1 MNKMTQKDMVSDYLK
16 KCGYIETSV
25 VIIKEKQLVDIYGN
39 SSKKGMCNMD
49 INELS
54 GWGISQQIAQ
64 IVENGFTF
72 DEETGEVFFTTDDLD
87 ALNEALDNKLESLAG
102 IYQMYGSK
110 ADALKARSKEIAER
124 AKSFE
129 NKADKLKKYID
140 SLMQANNKEKL
151 EVGDKKL
158 SYRKSMAGNIIDDSA
173 LRQYINS
180 KDEYK
185 QKYFSYKE
193 PEIAKKNLKDDILA
207 SKQEDGSYSLVI
219 PGFEVVENKNLLIK

>member
-1 MNKMTQKDMVSDYLK
+1 MEIQVR
-16 KCGYIETSV
+16 
-25 VIIKEKQLVDIYGN
+25 KEICD
-39 SSKKGMCNMD
+39 MD

-102 IYQMYGSK
+102 IYQMYVSK

-158 SYRKSMAGNIIDDSA
+158 SYKKSTAGNIIDDSA

-207 SKQEDGSYSLVI
+207 SKQDDGSYSLVI

>member
-1 MNKMTQKDMVSDYLK
+1 
-16 KCGYIETSV
+16 
-25 VIIKEKQLVDIYGN
+25 
-39 SSKKGMCNMD
+39 MD
-49 INELS
+49 INELG

-64 IVENGFTF
+64 VVENGFSY

-87 ALNEALDNKLESLAG
+87 ALNEALDSKLESLAG

-158 SYRKSMAGNIIDDSA
+158 SYRKSTAGNIIDDFA

-207 SKQEDGSYSLVI
+207 SKQDDGSYSLII

>member
-1 MNKMTQKDMVSDYLK
+1 MEIQVR
-16 KCGYIETSV
+16 
-25 VIIKEKQLVDIYGN
+25 KEICD
-39 SSKKGMCNMD
+39 MD

-64 IVENGFTF
+64 VVENGFSY

-87 ALNEALDNKLESLAG
+87 ALNEALDSKLESLAG
-102 IYQMYGSK
+102 IYQMYVSK

-158 SYRKSMAGNIIDDSA
+158 SYRKSTAGNIIDDSA

-185 QKYFSYKE
+185 QKYFSYQE

-207 SKQEDGSYSLVI
+207 SKQDDGSYSLVI

>member
-1 MNKMTQKDMVSDYLK
+1 MEIQVR
-16 KCGYIETSV
+16 
-25 VIIKEKQLVDIYGN
+25 KEICD
-39 SSKKGMCNMD
+39 MD

-158 SYRKSMAGNIIDDSA
+158 SYRKSVVGNIIDDFV

-193 PEIAKKNLKDDILA
+193 PEIVKKNLKDDILA
-207 SKQEDGSYSLVI
+207 SKQDDGSYSLVI

>member
-1 MNKMTQKDMVSDYLK
+1 MEIQVR
-16 KCGYIETSV
+16 
-25 VIIKEKQLVDIYGN
+25 KEICD
-39 SSKKGMCNMD
+39 MD

-158 SYRKSMAGNIIDDSA
+158 SYRKSTAGNIIDDSA

-185 QKYFSYKE
+185 QKYFSYTE

-207 SKQEDGSYSLVI
+207 SKQDDGSYSLVI

>member
-1 MNKMTQKDMVSDYLK
+1 MFKD
-16 KCGYIETSV
+16 GW
-25 VIIKEKQLVDIYGN
+25 VDIYGN

-87 ALNEALDNKLESLAG
+87 ALNEALDSKLESLAG
-102 IYQMYGSK
+102 IYQMYNSK
-110 ADALKARSKEIAER
+110 ADALKARSKEIADR

-129 NKADKLKKYID
+129 NKADKLKNYID
-140 SLMQANNKEKL
+140 SLMKANGKDKL

-158 SYRKSMAGNIIDDSA
+158 SYRRSTSANVVDDTA

-180 KDEYK
+180 KEEYK
-185 QKYFSYKE
+185 QRYFNYKE
-193 PEIAKKNLKDDILA
+193 PEISKKNLKDDVLA
-207 SKQEDGSYSLVI
+207 SKQDDGSYSLNI
-219 PGFEVVENKNLLIK
+219 PGFEVTENRNLSIK

>member
-1 MNKMTQKDMVSDYLK
+1 
-16 KCGYIETSV
+16 
-25 VIIKEKQLVDIYGN
+25 
-39 SSKKGMCNMD
+39 MD

-102 IYQMYGSK
+102 IYQMYESK
-110 ADALKARSKEIAER
+110 ADALKARSKEIADR

-129 NKADKLKKYID
+129 NKADKLKNYID
-140 SLMQANNKEKL
+140 SLMKANQKEKL

-158 SYRKSMAGNIIDDSA
+158 SYRKSSVGNVVDDSE
-173 LRQYINS
+173 LRKYLNS

-185 QKYFSYKE
+185 QRYFTYEE
-193 PEIAKKNLKDDILA
+193 PKISKKNLKDDVLA
-207 SKQEDGSYSLVI
+207 SKQADGSYSLVI
-219 PGFEVVENKNLLIK
+219 PGFEIVENKNLLIK

>member
-1 MNKMTQKDMVSDYLK
+1 MEIQVR
-16 KCGYIETSV
+16 
-25 VIIKEKQLVDIYGN
+25 KEICD
-39 SSKKGMCNMD
+39 MD
-49 INELS
+49 INELG

-64 IVENGFTF
+64 VVENGFSY

-87 ALNEALDNKLESLAG
+87 VLNEALDSKLESLAG

-158 SYRKSMAGNIIDDSA
+158 SYRKSTAGNIIDDSA

-207 SKQEDGSYSLVI
+207 SKQDDGSYSLVI

>member
-1 MNKMTQKDMVSDYLK
+1 MEIQVR
-16 KCGYIETSV
+16 
-25 VIIKEKQLVDIYGN
+25 KEICD
-39 SSKKGMCNMD
+39 MD

-158 SYRKSMAGNIIDDSA
+158 SYRKSVVGNIIDDFV

-207 SKQEDGSYSLVI
+207 SKQDDGSYSLVI

>member
-1 MNKMTQKDMVSDYLK
+1 
-16 KCGYIETSV
+16 
-25 VIIKEKQLVDIYGN
+25 
-39 SSKKGMCNMD
+39 MD

-87 ALNEALDNKLESLAG
+87 ALNEELDNKLKSLAG
-102 IYQMYGSK
+102 IYQMYESK
-110 ADALKARSKEIAER
+110 ADALKVRSKEIADR

-129 NKADKLKKYID
+129 NKADKLKNYID
-140 SLMQANNKEKL
+140 SLMKANQKEKL

-158 SYRKSMAGNIIDDSA
+158 SYRKSSVGNVVDDSE
-173 LRQYINS
+173 LRKYINS

-185 QKYFSYKE
+185 QRYFTYEE
-193 PEIAKKNLKDDILA
+193 PKISKKNLKDDVLA
-207 SKQEDGSYSLVI
+207 SKQEDGS
-219 PGFEVVENKNLLIK
+219 

>member
-1 MNKMTQKDMVSDYLK
+1 MEIQVR
-16 KCGYIETSV
+16 
-25 VIIKEKQLVDIYGN
+25 KEICD
-39 SSKKGMCNMD
+39 MD

-124 AKSFE
+124 AKLFE

-158 SYRKSMAGNIIDDSA
+158 SYRKSVAGNIIDDFV

-207 SKQEDGSYSLVI
+207 SKQDDGSYSLVI

>member
-1 MNKMTQKDMVSDYLK
+1 MEIQVR
-16 KCGYIETSV
+16 
-25 VIIKEKQLVDIYGN
+25 KEICD
-39 SSKKGMCNMD
+39 MD

-158 SYRKSMAGNIIDDSA
+158 SYRKSTAGNIIDDSA

-207 SKQEDGSYSLVI
+207 SKQDDGSYSLVI

>member
-1 MNKMTQKDMVSDYLK
+1 MEIQVR
-16 KCGYIETSV
+16 
-25 VIIKEKQLVDIYGN
+25 KEICD
-39 SSKKGMCNMD
+39 MD

-87 ALNEALDNKLESLAG
+87 ALNEALDSKLESLAG
-102 IYQMYGSK
+102 IYQMYVSK

-158 SYRKSMAGNIIDDSA
+158 SYRKSTAGNIIDDSA

-207 SKQEDGSYSLVI
+207 SKQDDGSYSLVI

>member
-1 MNKMTQKDMVSDYLK
+1 
-16 KCGYIETSV
+16 
-25 VIIKEKQLVDIYGN
+25 
-39 SSKKGMCNMD
+39 MD

-87 ALNEALDNKLESLAG
+87 ALNEALDSKLESLAG
-102 IYQMYGSK
+102 IYQMYNSK
-110 ADALKARSKEIAER
+110 ADALKARSKEIADR

-129 NKADKLKKYID
+129 NKADKLKNYID
-140 SLMQANNKEKL
+140 SLMKANGKDKL

-158 SYRKSMAGNIIDDSA
+158 SYRRSTSANIVDDTA

-180 KDEYK
+180 KEEYK
-185 QKYFSYKE
+185 QKYFNYKE
-193 PEIAKKNLKDDILA
+193 PEISKKNLKDDVLA
-207 SKQEDGSYSLVI
+207 SKQDDGSYSLNI
-219 PGFEVVENKNLLIK
+219 PGFEVTENRNLSIK